1 MNIGIKKENTLS
13 EYSAHIRV
21 NSVGFKMSQTCTE
34 HSRSAAQYAGEALR
48 GSHLQN
54 TAYLAGLIH
63 DMGKYKCSFQNY
75 LEHQVNGE
83 TLSRGSVIHTFAGVK
98 YILNRY
104 HKEEKRP
111 YQNMTSEL
119 LAYAVGAHHGLFD
132 CVDEQHQNGFVHRL
146 EVRPEGD
153 EEAVQ
158 NFLNQ
163 CVNEDDIDVLFDR
176 ACEEVSSIIE
186 NCMRLDF
193 EDSELGFCIGL
204 LSRLVTS
211 AVMEGDRRD
220 TAEFM
225 NDIAFAPDPDR
236 KLWEKLLIRIESKLQ
251 NLDSEMSINRAR
263 RQISNQCR
271 QAAENS
277 SGIYRLNVPTGGGKT
292 LSSLRYALAH
302 AKKWGKKRI
311 IFVSPLLSILEQNS
325 KVIRSYIE
333 DDSIIL
339 EHHSNV
345 VLERDTKE
353 WEQHELFAENWS
365 APIIITTLVQ
375 LLNAMF
381 DGKTS
386 SVRRFHALSDA
397 VIVIDEVQTV
407 PSKLLTMFNI
417 TVSFL
422 AEISHT
428 TIVLCS
434 ATQPCLETVAH
445 PIRVTVRDVIPYDYK
460 LWEIFRRTNICNAG
474 THQIND
480 VPYLAE
486 QILETTDSLLIVCNK
501 KSQSEM
507 IFKALQ
513 DKGYDIFHLSA
524 AMCMAHRQVEL
535 DGIYK
540 SLENREG
547 AKTVCVATQVIE
559 AGVDISFGAVIRL
572 SAGMDS
578 VIQAAGRCN
587 RNGES
592 DELGRVYI
600 ARVKDEELSHLPEIE
615 LSKQATEQLV
625 NAFQSLPE
633 RFAYDL
639 ASNESIR
646 YYYQRLYSNQRMLD
660 PICHDFPIKNKPSI
674 FSMLSWNDTWVLEN
688 TPSEK
693 YYLRQ
698 AFALAGKAFSVFD
711 SDTTDVIVPFED
723 GERIITELLS
733 ERAKYDIGYV
743 KLLVEKAKRYTVS
756 LYDYQRKKLEEY
768 HALIPLA
775 NGLMLG
781 LDPNYYNCQT
791 GVSIKS
797 NQEETNVCNIL
808 IL

>member
-1 MNIGIKKENTLS
+1 MNIGIKKENTLP
-13 EYSAHIRV
+13 EYSAHIRI
-21 NSVGFKMSQTCTE
+21 NSDGFKASQTCTE
-34 HSRSAAQYAGEALR
+34 HSCRAAQYAGEALR
-48 GSHLQN
+48 GSHLHD

-63 DMGKYKCSFQNY
+63 DMGKYKYIFHNY
-75 LEHQVNGE
+75 LEHQVNGD
-83 TLSRGSVIHTFAGVK
+83 TLSRGSVIHTFAGAK

-104 HKEEKRP
+104 HKEEERP
-111 YQNMTSEL
+111 YQNITSEL

-132 CVDEQHQNGFVHRL
+132 CVDEQHQNGFVHRI
-146 EVRPEGD
+146 EARPEGD

-158 NFLNQ
+158 NFLKQ
-163 CVNEDDIDVLFDR
+163 CINEETMDVLFDQ
-176 ACEEVSSIIE
+176 ACEEVSGIMEI
-186 NCMRLDF
+186 CLQFAF
-193 EDSELGFCIGL
+193 EDSEVGFCTGL
-204 LSRLVTS
+204 LARLVTS

-225 NDIAFAPDPDR
+225 NDVVFASNPDR
-236 KLWEKLLIRIESKLQ
+236 KLWENLLTRMESKLQ
-251 NLDSEMSINRAR
+251 KLDAEMPINRAR
-263 RQISNQCR
+263 RQISDQCR
-271 QAAENS
+271 KAAENS

-302 AKKWGKKRI
+302 AGKTGKKRI
-311 IFVSPLLSILEQNS
+311 IFVSPLLSVLDQNS
-325 KVIRSYIE
+325 KVIRSYID
-333 DDSIIL
+333 DDSLIL

-422 AEISHT
+422 AEICHT

-460 LWEIFRRTNICNAG
+460 LWEMFRRTNICNAG
-474 THQIND
+474 AHQLND
-480 VPYLAE
+480 VPYQAE

-633 RFAYDL
+633 RFAHDL
-639 ASNESIR
+639 ASDESIR

-660 PICHDFPIKNKPSI
+660 PICHDFPVKNKPSI

-688 TPSEK
+688 TPSEQ

-698 AFALAGKAFSVFD
+698 AFASAGKAFSVFD

-733 ERAKYDIGYV
+733 ERAQYDIGYV

-791 GVSIKS
+791 GLSIKS
-797 NQEETNVCNIL
+797 EQEETNVCNIL